1 MTDYGKWNYNRAKPV
16 DRPAEIRLRPESDET
31 EVEFKT
37 KKAVKLLQTNSELLI
52 AVKMRGKERARP
64 DEARAMLQS
73 VLSRLVPAY
82 AQIVSEPDL
91 HGSQIVCTVA
101 PLVGSDED
109 GSDNAG

>member
-16 DRPAEIRLRPESDET
+16 DRPAEIRLRPESDGT

-73 VLSRLVPAY
+73 VLSRLVPVY
-82 AQIVSEPDL
+82 AQMCPN
-91 HGSQIVCTVA
+91 QIYMDHKLSA
-101 PLVGSDED
+101 LSPPW
-109 GSDNAG
+109 